1 LPLGSPAGPFGC
13 DGVSITVQFGELFH
27 ASTYRWW
34 ASGPPDWSPLVAWTE
49 RAWSWL
55 DGPGVEL
62 EVSPSAIK
70 DRDGKVVE
78 TIG

>member
-1 LPLGSPAGPFGC
+1 MDGAG
-13 DGVSITVQFGELFH
+13 VVLARRT
-27 ASTYRWW
+27 
-34 ASGPPDWSPLVAWTE
+34 
-49 RAWSWL
+49 
-55 DGPGVEL
+55 GVEI